1 MKKTRVWPALLA
13 ALVILAGCAAAPP
26 EESDPPTE
34 EFVFTRENMPRL
46 NGSTSAV
53 PLAEAVCSVLLGE
66 SREEVADLVQF
77 SRTTASYEALMAGE
91 ADLLLAGEPEQAVM
105 ERLEAG
111 DRWLLTPF
119 ATDALVFVVNADNPV
134 NGLTTEQLQKIYTG
148 EITNWSQVGGEDRDI
163 IPFQR
168 NPEAGSQALMKKLVM
183 DGLEMMEPPVD
194 YTAGSMS
201 SLLEGV
207 RQYDNSPA
215 AIGYTVYY
223 YAHDMEMAQ
232 GLKLLSIDGTAPSPD
247 TIRSG
252 EYPFLNPYYA
262 VMDKDEAEDSPA
274 RILYDWLLGEEGQSL
289 VAQEGY
295 VSILEQE
302 GEYERARR
310 GLGPGPGA
318 AGGVRPRP
326 GGGTP
331 GGAGGPGADPLGGS
345 GDPGGVPPRRG
356 DSVAGRDRGGS
367 DPRGGLRPP
376 LPLCGDSHQ
385 CGRVGGGSL
394 SL

>member
-34 EFVFTRENMPRL
+34 EFVFTRKNMPRL

-119 ATDALVFVVNADNPV
+119 ATDALVFVVNEDNPV
-134 NGLTTEQLQKIYTG
+134 DSLTTEQLQKIYTG

-168 NPEAGSQALMKKLVM
+168 NPEAGSQALMKKPVM

-252 EYPFLNPYYA
+252 EYPFLNPYYV

-289 VAQEGY
+289 VAREGY

-302 GEYERARR
+302 G
-310 GLGPGPGA
+310 
-318 AGGVRPRP
+318 
-326 GGGTP
+326 
-331 GGAGGPGADPLGGS
+331 
-345 GDPGGVPPRRG
+345 
-356 DSVAGRDRGGS
+356 
-367 DPRGGLRPP
+367 
-376 LPLCGDSHQ
+376 
-385 CGRVGGGSL
+385 
-394 SL
+394 

>member
-1 MKKTRVWPALLA
+1 MSRMVTFLPVALVLLLALLA
-13 ALVILAGCAAAPP
+13 ACGPSHPQEAP
-26 EESDPPTE
+26 DPSEPFT
-34 EFVFTRENMPRL
+34 FTRENLPRL
-46 NGSTSAV
+46 DGSTSTA
-53 PLAEAVCSVLLGE
+53 PLARSMCAVLLGE
-66 SREEVADLVQF
+66 SPEAVSDLVQF
-77 SRTTASYEALMAGE
+77 SRTTQSYRNLMAGE
-91 ADLLLAGEPEQAVM
+91 ADLVLAAEPAPEVRS
-105 ERLEAG
+105 ELEEG
-111 DRWLLTPF
+111 GKWLLTPF
-119 ATDALVFVVNADNPV
+119 ATDALVFVVNQDNPV
-134 NGLTTEQLQKIYTG
+134 DSLTVEEIQKIYTG

-302 GEYERARR
+302 G
-310 GLGPGPGA
+310 
-318 AGGVRPRP
+318 
-326 GGGTP
+326 
-331 GGAGGPGADPLGGS
+331 
-345 GDPGGVPPRRG
+345 
-356 DSVAGRDRGGS
+356 
-367 DPRGGLRPP
+367 
-376 LPLCGDSHQ
+376 
-385 CGRVGGGSL
+385 
-394 SL
+394 

>member
-1 MKKTRVWPALLA
+1 
-13 ALVILAGCAAAPP
+13 
-26 EESDPPTE
+26 
-34 EFVFTRENMPRL
+34 
-46 NGSTSAV
+46 
-53 PLAEAVCSVLLGE
+53 
-66 SREEVADLVQF
+66 
-77 SRTTASYEALMAGE
+77 MAGE
-91 ADLLLAGEPEQAVM
+91 DDLLLAGEPEQAVM
-105 ERLEAG
+105 EQLEAG

-119 ATDALVFVVNADNPV
+119 ATDALVFVVNEDNPV
-134 NGLTTEQLQKIYTG
+134 DGLTTEQLQKIYTG

-168 NPEAGSQALMKKLVM
+168 NPEAGSQALMKK
-183 DGLEMMEPPVD
+183 PVD

-252 EYPFLNPYYA
+252 EYPFLNPYYV

-289 VAQEGY
+289 VAREGY

-302 GEYERARR
+302 G
-310 GLGPGPGA
+310 
-318 AGGVRPRP
+318 
-326 GGGTP
+326 
-331 GGAGGPGADPLGGS
+331 
-345 GDPGGVPPRRG
+345 
-356 DSVAGRDRGGS
+356 
-367 DPRGGLRPP
+367 
-376 LPLCGDSHQ
+376 
-385 CGRVGGGSL
+385 
-394 SL
+394 